1 MGESNRLSAKFIEQ
15 VKTPGIYRDGNGL
28 ILRVKHKGKAP
39 GVTKYWLLRVTVKG
53 RRRDFGIGSASD
65 INLREARDMAH
76 EMRKVVRSGGD
87 PVAKRQADRH
97 GAVTFAMA
105 TEKVHAQLL
114 KSWGNAKH
122 RDQWINTL
130 RTYAFPMIGKVPV
143 ADVQSADALK
153 VLLPI
158 WLQKPETARRVR
170 QRLGAVLTWA
180 VANGHRSPSL
190 ANAAV
195 ACGPGLPRQPRR
207 DNHHAAVPWRD
218 IPAFTAAVRAS
229 ESGEAVRLALEF
241 LLLTVTRTSDVLGAR
256 WNEIELDGA
265 TWRIPASRMKAKREH
280 RVPLSRPALDIL
292 KTCRARWPQ
301 SAYVFPGRHRK
312 GLSNMALLMAMR
324 RLKRKEVPHGLRSS
338 FRDWAADNREDG
350 DLAEAAL
357 AHTLKNKVEAA
368 YLRSDLFDLR
378 RGLMEKWA
386 GWACGQTGDDCS
398 PAPSKMAE
406 VAEALHHH

>member
-1 MGESNRLSAKFIEQ
+1 MGESNRLSAKFVEQ

-28 ILRVKHKGKAP
+28 ILRVKPKGKAP
-39 GVTKYWLLRVTVKG
+39 GVTRYWLLRVTVKG
-53 RRRDFGIGSASD
+53 RSRDFGIGSATDVS
-65 INLREARDMAH
+65 LREARDMAH
-76 EMRKVVRSGGD
+76 EMRKVVRTGGD

-105 TEKVHAQLL
+105 AEKVHAQRL

-130 RTYAFPMIGKVPV
+130 RTYAFPAIGKIPV

-190 ANAAV
+190 VNAAE
-195 ACGPGLPRQPRR
+195 ACSPGLPRQPRR
-207 DNHHAAVPWRD
+207 DNHHAAVPWAE
-218 IPAFTAAVRAS
+218 IPAFIAAVRAS
-229 ESGEAVRLALEF
+229 ESRESVRLALEF
-241 LLLTVTRTSDVLGAR
+241 LLLTATRTSDALGAKWVEVDR
-256 WNEIELDGA
+256 DAA
-265 TWRIPASRMKAKREH
+265 TWTIPASRMKGKREH
-280 RVPLSRPALDIL
+280 KVPLSQPALDVL
-292 KTCRARWPQ
+292 DACRARWP
-301 SAYVFPGRHRK
+301 AAMYVFPGRHGK

-338 FRDWAADNREDG
+338 FRDWAADNRWDR

-357 AHTLKNKVEAA
+357 AHVLPDKTEAA
-368 YLRSDLFDLR
+368 YQRSDLLEAR
-378 RGLMEKWA
+378 RPMMTAWA
-386 GWACGQTGDDCS
+386 KFACGQ
-398 PAPSKMAE
+398 PAHAGASQAENVPE
-406 VAEALHHH
+406 VAAAM